1 MFIYLCIDS
10 IKLSEEALQWRKY
23 SKSDK
28 NKNRFYKKN
37 FFFNK
42 FLYKKKIQFL
52 FNFQLK
58 LRNIYCFTKLSSN
71 FEENLLLATQNT

>member
-37 FFFNK
+37 FFSINFYIKKYNFYSIFNYLNVEIIDREDEPK
-42 FLYKKKIQFL
+42 FGDEK
-52 FNFQLK
+52 
-58 LRNIYCFTKLSSN
+58 
-71 FEENLLLATQNT
+71 

>member
-28 NKNRFYKKN
+28 NKNRFYKKKK

-42 FLYKKKIQFL
+42 FLYKKMQF
-52 FNFQLK
+52 
-58 LRNIYCFTKLSSN
+58 
-71 FEENLLLATQNT
+71 

>member
-37 FFFNK
+37 FFSINF
-42 FLYKKKIQFL
+42 YIKKYNFYSI
-52 FNFQLK
+52 FNF
-58 LRNIYCFTKLSSN
+58 
-71 FEENLLLATQNT
+71 